1 MGEKPQKTLHLEVVM
16 YKRKLNQVSLFENP
30 AMFGGIALNPENEW
44 VKLAGIIPWW
54 VFEKKYAELF
64 PSNTGQPA
72 CSLRMA
78 LGSQIIKEK
87 YQFSDEMTVEHI
99 AMNPYLQY
107 FIGLTEY
114 MQTAPFDPSMLSR
127 FRQRL
132 TPKMLQDVND
142 VITGRKTAEQI
153 AAEAEEEQD
162 SDHDNK
168 SGDGSAGSGGESN
181 EPEAKDEAKDALCN
195 TGADRGFLCIW

>member
-1 MGEKPQKTLHLEVVM
+1 MHPEGTT
-16 YKRKLNQVSLFENP
+16 YKRKLNQVSVFDNP

-44 VKLAGIIPWW
+44 VRLAKIIPWW
-54 VFEKKYAELF
+54 VFEKKYAEQF

-72 CSLRMA
+72 CSLRQA

-87 YQFSDEMTVEHI
+87 YQFSDEMTVAHI

-114 MQTAPFDPSMLSR
+114 RQTAPFDPSMMSR

-132 TPKMLQDVND
+132 MPEMLQDIND

-153 AAEAEEEQD
+153 ACESD
-162 SDHDNK
+162 DHDD
-168 SGDGSAGSGGESN
+168 SGDGSAGSSSEGGQSLH
-181 EPEAKDEAKDALCN
+181 AVLCSLPS
-195 TGADRGFLCIW
+195 TQ